1 MFLVS
6 FYNYFRLFENYFILF
21 KDSRVFLSG
30 LLSLM
35 GIFDMNLIFLV
46 IIVLYWLFVISLIVF
61 RIKKKGEKE
70 KRNYF
75 MRNIVFKG
83 VVKINCYY

>member
-1 MFLVS
+1 MFLLS
-6 FYNYFRLFENYFILF
+6 FYNDFRLFENYFILF

-46 IIVLYWLFVISLIVF
+46 ITVLYWLFVISLIVF
-61 RIKKKGEKE
+61 RIKKGEKE
-70 KRNYF
+70 KRNCF
-75 MRNIVFKG
+75 MRNIVFKEMG
-83 VVKINCYY
+83 KINC